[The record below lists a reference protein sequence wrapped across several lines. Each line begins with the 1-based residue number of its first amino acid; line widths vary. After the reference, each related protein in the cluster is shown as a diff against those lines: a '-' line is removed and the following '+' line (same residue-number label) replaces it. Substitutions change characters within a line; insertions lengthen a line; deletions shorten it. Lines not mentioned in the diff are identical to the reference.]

1 MNPKRY
7 GQYRG
12 GLNILILMQEKQG
25 DVTDEEIQKL
35 KKLSGVTPRER
46 SLSERDSPKTTL
58 SGNIV
63 MGYWITGR
71 LS

>member
-1 MNPKRY
+1 MFDH
-7 GQYRG
+7 
-12 GLNILILMQEKQG
+12 IEELMQEKQG

-46 SLSERDSPKTTL
+46 SLSERDPPKATL

-63 MGYWITGR
+63 TGYWITGR